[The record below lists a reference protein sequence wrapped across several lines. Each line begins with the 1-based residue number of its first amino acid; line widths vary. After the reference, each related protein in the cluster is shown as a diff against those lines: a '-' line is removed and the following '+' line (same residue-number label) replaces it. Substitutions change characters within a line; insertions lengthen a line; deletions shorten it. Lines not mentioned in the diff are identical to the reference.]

1 MAGQSIAV
9 ETCTFAEWVYFER
22 ICREVGV
29 LYFVVDHER
38 YVHFPRTQHDARR
51 APAAYLH
58 RRVDCGACAVD
69 TVVCAGVRTTT
80 AAHADQGDIA
90 RRAGTSVTRSAYAGS
105 DATAARACCCRQAT
119 ASGTQTAFG
128 KYASQIR
135 IRAGGRDR
143 GGCRTGCRGA
153 SAFLS
158 DCAGYRPGGCALRNE
173 EQCSSSRLE
182 RHAKGTSSDYAVIS
196 GVV

>member
-1 MAGQSIAV
+1 MTGQSIAV
-9 ETCTFAEWVYFER
+9 ETCTFAEWAYFER
-22 ICREVGV
+22 ICRGVGV

-38 YVHFPRTQHDARR
+38 HVHFPRTHDAQR
-51 APAAYLH
+51 APAACLH

-80 AAHADQGDIA
+80 AAHADQGHIA
-90 RRAGTSVTRSAYAGS
+90 CRAASSGTRSACAGN
-105 DATAARACCCRQAT
+105 DAAACACCCRQVT
-119 ASGTQTAFG
+119 VSGTQTAFG

-182 RHAKGTSSDYAVIS
+182 RHAKGTGCDYAVIS
-196 GVV
+196 GGV